1 MQPFPILPKSTAVCG
16 KWNQAP
22 THVPPALSFPA
33 RQCRKTESPA
43 SELQVPYQQ
52 KGKEKRYYVIGRR
65 PLDGLGSV
73 STTKLDWIKK
83 WDKNT
88 YKSGKGGLPDLLPE
102 HRHFFDSEGNDFGF
116 FGDDNVRPD
125 RKRNLPLYTYGDVKY
140 DADIIDR
147 AVREYETYIN
157 QVQEKISTF
166 TKSTKDIITNQ
177 VHGHVNVGN
186 YGLILNNCQD
196 YVSNILYIA
205 RRISEKERIPIIL
218 P

>member
-1 MQPFPILPKSTAVCG
+1 MWSGEDHWTASVPFPRPNSTG
-16 KWNQAP
+16 SKNGIKTHINQ
-22 THVPPALSFPA
+22 
-33 RQCRKTESPA
+33 E
-43 SELQVPYQQ
+43 
-52 KGKEKRYYVIGRR
+52 
-65 PLDGLGSV
+65 
-73 STTKLDWIKK
+73 

-125 RKRNLPLYTYGDVKY
+125 RKRNLPSYSYGDVKY

-147 AVREYETYIN
+147 AVRKYETYIN

>member
-1 MQPFPILPKSTAVCG
+1 MASVPFPRPNSTG
-16 KWNQAP
+16 SKNGIKTHINQEKEDSP
-22 THVPPALSFPA
+22 ISSLSTGTF
-33 RQCRKTESPA
+33 
-43 SELQVPYQQ
+43 
-52 KGKEKRYYVIGRR
+52 
-65 PLDGLGSV
+65 
-73 STTKLDWIKK
+73 
-83 WDKNT
+83 
-88 YKSGKGGLPDLLPE
+88 
-102 HRHFFDSEGNDFGF
+102 EGNDFGF

-125 RKRNLPLYTYGDVKY
+125 GKRNLPLYTYGDVKY

-177 VHGHVNVGN
+177 VHGHVNVGK

-205 RRISEKERIPIIL
+205 RRISEKERIPLIL

>member
-1 MQPFPILPKSTAVCG
+1 M
-16 KWNQAP
+16 
-22 THVPPALSFPA
+22 
-33 RQCRKTESPA
+33 
-43 SELQVPYQQ
+43 
-52 KGKEKRYYVIGRR
+52 IGRR

-140 DADIIDR
+140 DADIIDQSSPR
-147 AVREYETYIN
+147 KNKHIYKINKRYHNESSTWTRQRWELWTYFEQLPRLCQQYFIHCASYFR
-157 QVQEKISTF
+157 KRTYSHHSSI
-166 TKSTKDIITNQ
+166 KRK
-177 VHGHVNVGN
+177 
-186 YGLILNNCQD
+186 ILN
-196 YVSNILYIA
+196 STI
-205 RRISEKERIPIIL
+205 
-218 P
+218 

>member
-1 MQPFPILPKSTAVCG
+1 M
-16 KWNQAP
+16 
-22 THVPPALSFPA
+22 
-33 RQCRKTESPA
+33 
-43 SELQVPYQQ
+43 PYQQ
-52 KGKEKRYYVIGRR
+52 TGKEKTLLCDREKTIGRPR
-65 PLDGLGSV
+65 FRFHDQ
-73 STTKLDWIKK
+73 LDWIKK

-125 RKRNLPLYTYGDVKY
+125 RKRNLPSYTYGDVKY

-147 AVREYETYIN
+147 AVRKYETYIN

-205 RRISEKERIPIIL
+205 RRISEKERIPLIL